1 MSHEHQT
8 HGGPL
13 GTSGHPVSPWVPCVP
28 LGTTAHPLSR
38 GAPLA
43 TPVAP
48 GHPWLPQCPPGHP
61 ASPQASA
68 AIPTSRGCPCPH
80 WAPLAT
86 PTFLLG
92 NSGHH
97 HGPWSPP
104 FSPEL
109 HWPSFVPLGT
119 SGHPKIPWPPPGP
132 QGTPHLILAVEEPL
146 AAVAEPG
153 VRAEGGETPAALRCA
168 VPIPVPCCT
177 HTLSVPCCAVPML
190 YGAVPGPYLSV
201 KTCFFFL

>member
-1 MSHEHQT
+1 MSHECQT

-68 AIPTSRGCPCPH
+68 AIPTSHGCPCPH

-132 QGTPHLILAVEEPL
+132 RAPLTSSLPWKSHSLPLLSLGSEQRAVRPPL
-146 AAVAEPG
+146 P
-153 VRAEGGETPAALRCA
+153 RA
-168 VPIPVPCCT
+168 VPYPYPCHAAPTPSPCHAAPYPCCT
-177 HTLSVPCCAVPML
+177 AL
-190 YGAVPGPYLSV
+190 YPGR
-201 KTCFFFL
+201 T